1 MLISKLRNRN
11 DQNLFWRVTVV
22 SLLLIL
28 GMAHIPVSYAH
39 HVLGRPSYSLGDES
53 NTPPSM
59 QVETQIGEYY
69 VTYMAF
75 PAFPKPNEPGRV
87 NLYATRIDNGKSFE
101 GKVTFKIMD
110 DSWFDSPI
118 ETIGTQAPDD
128 NVFRQG
134 FVISEA
140 GNYLIRAEF
149 EANGA
154 PYVIDFPLRIGE
166 PMPVGPLGIAVLLI
180 FIILISVN
188 IFQRQRLQRLKTGR
202 HHAEVNE

>member
-1 MLISKLRNRN
+1 MTKYRFKI
-11 DQNLFWRVTVV
+11 LFALFGY
-22 SLLLIL
+22 LLS
-28 GMAHIPVSYAH
+28 MSSHAH
-39 HVLGRPSYSLGDES
+39 HVLGRPSYSLGEDS

-75 PAFPKPNEPGRV
+75 PAFPRANEPGRV
-87 NLYATRIDNGKSFE
+87 NLYATRIDNGQSFQ

-110 DSWFDSPI
+110 DSWFDADV
-118 ETIGTQAPDD
+118 ETIGTQAADD

-134 FVISEA
+134 FVISED
-140 GNYLIRAEF
+140 GNYIIRAEF
-149 EANGA
+149 EAGGE

-166 PMPVGPLGIAVLLI
+166 PMPVGPLGISVLVI

-188 IFQRQRLQRLKTGR
+188 IIQRRRLQRLKTGR
-202 HHAEVNE
+202 HHAEAE